1 MAHCI
6 WCRVAKTSQGAS
18 YRTIAGAFCVLVHED
33 KLLIPVLE
41 ARADPLGLDDL
52 EGQGLGSRG
61 PAFQQFVGAA
71 SAT

>member
-1 MAHCI
+1 M
-6 WCRVAKTSQGAS
+6 
-18 YRTIAGAFCVLVHED
+18 LVHED

-52 EGQGLGSRG
+52 EGQGLASRG